1 MLATSRS
8 GERSR
13 RWLQEHIWGSRDR
26 SHAQASLRREL
37 SNLRSILGN
46 GKESLLISSHDTV
59 SLDLSQVIID
69 VRNPELL
76 EQLADEFLEGIDIE
90 GEESFEEWLREERQ
104 CIAAKREAI
113 AKTSLVP
120 FGE

>member
-1 MLATSRS
+1 M
-8 GERSR
+8 
-13 RWLQEHIWGSRDR
+13 
-26 SHAQASLRREL
+26 RREL

-46 GKESLLISSHDTV
+46 GKKSLLISSHDTV

-104 CIAAKREAI
+104 SIAAKREAI

-120 FGE
+120 SGE